1 MSTGIVKTL
10 KLMCDDGNP
19 QDKKLLLLA
28 ELVDTKYSEMAKNQ
42 EEMKQSIKATDEK
55 LDKILDLFEE
65 QQKVHRATCPINEAN
80 REGFALLSVLLSH
93 PKLAVFVLLGVLAL
107 LLGVYSKDLI
117 NWLKFI
123 L

>member
-1 MSTGIVKTL
+1 MSTSIVRTL
-10 KLMCDDGNP
+10 KLMCADDNP

-42 EEMKQSIKATDEK
+42 EEMKQSIKATDAK

-65 QQKVHRATCPINEAN
+65 QQKAHKENCLINEAN
-80 REGFALLSVLLSH
+80 REGFACLSVLLSY
-93 PKLAVFVLLGVLAL
+93 PKLTVFVLLGVLAL
-107 LLGVYSKDLI
+107 LLGTYSKDLI

>member
-10 KLMCDDGNP
+10 KLMCDDANP

-117 NWLKFI
+117 NWLKFV